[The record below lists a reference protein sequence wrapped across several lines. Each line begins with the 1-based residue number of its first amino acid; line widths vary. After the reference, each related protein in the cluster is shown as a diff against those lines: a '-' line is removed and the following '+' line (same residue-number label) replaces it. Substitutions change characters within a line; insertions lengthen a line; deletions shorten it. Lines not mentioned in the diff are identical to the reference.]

1 MSRGLGKV
9 EWAVLEALAAHI
21 VHVRIS
27 RFCIGLK
34 ARGSRLYHL
43 HLSDDEAR
51 RFADFVAAGG
61 KLGA

>member
-1 MSRGLGKV
+1 LFTSG
-9 EWAVLEALAAHI
+9 
-21 VHVRIS
+21 IS

-34 ARGSRLYHL
+34 SQEGVTYHL